1 MTIMAAIL
9 AGFLMVAL
17 FVGPLVAR
25 IIFDR
30 RAERASVVAADL
42 RAAVR
47 RRLGGESMVSVHVR
61 PEGIWLP
68 GRVLLSA
75 PTGYEDLVEKV
86 WPALARR
93 IPAGHELV
101 VRSARTQ
108 PARLRP
114 QVAPLS
120 RAA

>member
-1 MTIMAAIL
+1 MAAIL

-17 FVGPLVAR
+17 FLGPLVAR
-25 IIFDR
+25 IVFDR

-47 RRLGGESMVSVHVR
+47 RRLGGESLVSVHVR
-61 PEGIWLP
+61 PEGVWAP

-75 PTGYEDLVEKV
+75 PSGYEDLIEKV
-86 WPALARR
+86 WPAVVKR

-101 VRSARTQ
+101 VRPARPH

-114 QVAPLS
+114 EAAPLS